1 MPTLDAIKTACQQA
15 LETAGQAAD
24 WQASYCEV
32 VDPASVLDLVTEL
45 ESEIGERMAAERAA
59 FIKLVRDLTGYIKLA
74 TGDKP
79 DPVREDLLL
88 QAKELITLLEPE
100 PAAPLARQSGRMGS

>member
-1 MPTLDAIKTACQQA
+1 MLTLDAIKTACQQA
-15 LETAGQAAD
+15 LEVSGQAAD

-32 VDPASVLDLVTEL
+32 VDPASVLDLVTEF
-45 ESEIGERMAAERAA
+45 ESQSGERMAAERAA
-59 FIKLVRDLTGYIKLA
+59 FMKLVRDLTGYIKLA

-88 QAKELITLLEPE
+88 QAKEFITQLEQE
-100 PAAPLARQSGRMGS
+100 TAAPLAWQSGRVGR